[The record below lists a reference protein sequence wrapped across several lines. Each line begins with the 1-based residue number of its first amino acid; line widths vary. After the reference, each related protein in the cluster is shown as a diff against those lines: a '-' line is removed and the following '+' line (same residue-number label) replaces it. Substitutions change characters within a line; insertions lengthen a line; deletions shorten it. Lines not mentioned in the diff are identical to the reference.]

1 MPCSSRSA
9 TSRGRRPRGGRSRS
23 RPSSG
28 SAGSWR
34 RSRQVI
40 GLAGAPL
47 ALSLLTLWPIRIAVY
62 GVDLFRTG
70 GDDYGRGDTIFGA
83 VNYGALAWSIC
94 LLVVGVRAVH
104 GWTLP
109 RALGAVAIAAVVPG
123 LIVAASTV

>member
-1 MPCSSRSA
+1 MLF
-9 TSRGRRPRGGRSRS
+9 TLFD
-23 RPSSG
+23 
-28 SAGSWR
+28 
-34 RSRQVI
+34 V
-40 GLAGAPL
+40 AGAPL